1 LQFPGRVWLN
11 TLHCT
16 VARHVRPLDRSSAMG
31 EARSQRPKFENKIH
45 NSPVGA
51 VEHRCLQAG
60 LHRMPDVRPGARL
73 ARKWQGQGPYTACQF
88 FRVKLYKPLVGQ
100 GCLVRHPNLESTPP
114 RPHIFRVLAP
124 AVRVRSAAV

>member
-1 LQFPGRVWLN
+1 
-11 TLHCT
+11 
-16 VARHVRPLDRSSAMG
+16 MG

-114 RPHIFRVLAP
+114 APISFESLHLRFASGRQRCRRALDRSDAYRAPHT
-124 AVRVRSAAV
+124 